1 MVKKMIPA
9 LLAGVVLCAWGLHP
23 GRASVAPETFAG
35 PVSFELFKDAKK
47 EYRWKLK
54 AANGKVMAVSN
65 DGYSTKGACQSAI
78 DLIKA
83 GASTAP
89 VEDTTKE

>member
-1 MVKKMIPA
+1 MLMKTIPA
-9 LLAGVVLCAWGLHP
+9 LLVVLVLGVWAQHP
-23 GRASVAPETFAG
+23 SPAVTVAEKPAG

-47 EYRWKLK
+47 EFRWRLK

-65 DGYSTKGACQSAI
+65 DGYSSKASCQSAI
-78 DLIKA
+78 TLIKE
-83 GASTAP
+83 GAATAS